1 MSDLKAQFEAAAMA
15 AKHLAKRPDNTTLL
29 QLYALYKQASQ
40 GDVSGSKPGM
50 FDPVGKA
57 KYEAWSGLK
66 GTAQESAMQQY
77 IDLVQK
83 LS

>member
-1 MSDLKAQFEAAAMA
+1 MSDLKAQFEAAATA
-15 AKHLAKRPDNTTLL
+15 AKRLAKRPDNTTML

-40 GDVSGSKPGM
+40 GDVSGAKPGM
-50 FDPVGKA
+50 FDPVAKA
-57 KYEAWSGLK
+57 KYDAWSGFK

-77 IDLVQK
+77 IDLVKK